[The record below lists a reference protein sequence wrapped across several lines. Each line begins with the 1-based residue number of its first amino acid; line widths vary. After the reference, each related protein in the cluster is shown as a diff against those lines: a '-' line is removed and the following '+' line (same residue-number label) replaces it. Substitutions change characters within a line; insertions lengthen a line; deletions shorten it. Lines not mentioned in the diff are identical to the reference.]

1 MFMSVLSACM
11 HMYHMCI
18 WFPWS
23 SKEGIRLMEL
33 ELWMNLNHFQ
43 ILGTELEPLQ
53 EQQVFLPLK
62 SLLLYSQLA
71 HTPVRFY
78 NTQFWLI
85 YTTPPFIPLKSI
97 FFYLLTIAIIDSDE
111 CFFILRVLLLAIIPL
126 NITFIFSL

>member
-23 SKEGIRLMEL
+23 LKEGIRLMEL
-33 ELWMNLNHFQ
+33 ELWMDLIHFQ
-43 ILGTELEPLQ
+43 ILGTELEPTARATSVSTSKVPVVL
-53 EQQVFLPLK
+53 F
-62 SLLLYSQLA
+62 LA

-85 YTTPPFIPLKSI
+85 YPTPPFIPLKSF
-97 FFYLLTIAIIDSDE
+97 FFYLLIIAIIDSDE
-111 CFFILRVLLLAIIPL
+111 CFFIIRVLLLAIIPL
-126 NITFIFSL
+126 NIAFIFSL